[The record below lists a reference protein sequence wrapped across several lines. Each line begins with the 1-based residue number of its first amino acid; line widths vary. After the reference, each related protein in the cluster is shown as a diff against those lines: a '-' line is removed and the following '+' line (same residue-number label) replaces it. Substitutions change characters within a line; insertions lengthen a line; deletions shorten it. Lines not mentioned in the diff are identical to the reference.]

1 MEQTGMELLH
11 RLERLYTGVICDVL
25 DGELGLRNNAS
36 IMSHEIRP
44 LYPGAVVAGYA
55 VTALAV
61 PVCSAPEIP
70 YKKQMAMIDSLRPG
84 DVAVLTQSGAMTA
97 SLWGGLLS
105 AGAKQKGARGAVL
118 DGITRDTMEIIQSGF
133 PVFVKGIAP
142 GNSKGRLDVIELNVP
157 IICGGASVNP
167 GDVIFGD
174 NDGVVVIP
182 RGIAV
187 DVVRLAEEK
196 REKERLFK
204 KALENG
210 GNLAEMFA
218 AYRAL

>member
-1 MEQTGMELLH
+1 MEQPGTDLFT
-11 RLERLYTGVICDVL
+11 RLEKLYTGLISDVL
-25 DGELGLRNNAS
+25 DSELGLRNNVC

-44 LYPGAVVAGYA
+44 LYPGAVVAGRA

-118 DGITRDTMEIIQSGF
+118 DGITRDTGEIIHLNF
-133 PVFVKGIAP
+133 PVFVRGIAP

-167 GDVIFGD
+167 GDIIFGD

-182 RGIAV
+182 HEIAM
-187 DVVRLAEEK
+187 DIVRLAEER

-204 KALENG
+204 KALEKG
-210 GNLAEMFA
+210 GSLAEMFA
-218 AYRAL
+218 EYRAL

>member
-1 MEQTGMELLH
+1 MEQIGMELLH

-25 DGELGLRNNAS
+25 DAELGLRNNVS

-44 LYPGAVVAGYA
+44 LYPGAVVAGCA

-70 YKKQMAMIDSLRPG
+70 YEKQMAMIDSLRPG

-105 AGAKQKGARGAVL
+105 AGAKQKGAQGAVL
-118 DGITRDTMEIIQSGF
+118 DGITRDTMEIIQLSF

-187 DVVRLAEEK
+187 DIVRLAEEK

-204 KALENG
+204 KGLENG
-210 GNLAEMFA
+210 GNLAEMFT